1 MAPRIDFVPRPSAA
15 KLPEL
20 PEPEV
25 RVEGPNLVVDATP
38 GAIVEALNTTRAP
51 TGYERLDDAVELGR
65 AEQGKWTGRPENAG
79 EGDRLRVRAR
89 MPNGR
94 VSPWVRA
101 HLATGGVD
109 ETAAF
114 VNLARI
120 RLVNHGDGTVSIV
133 AASRMPVTED
143 DAGLRFTVVRTGA
156 TLDARAT
163 PEASLP
169 AGLVVAAQTGDAI
182 DVAVSDGEGNE
193 DFSFV
198 AGRLVVPPP
207 LAAGNFPEPAPLN
220 KDRDAM
226 LEEILGDLF
235 AGGVA
240 SPDDV
245 KQGAIAN
252 CYVPGA
258 LAAVAEV
265 EPEAIDDMIDV
276 IGPGKTTVR
285 LYPGD
290 GNRVDPPVFHPVD
303 FEFYTRGGRLL
314 YEQNPGAAGLAAK
327 LKLWVPLIGKAIALH
342 VGQSYEEVAKGGS
355 VGAMMSMILGRPNHE
370 VWTNQN
376 SVDDVWSALVK
387 GREERRAMAAGTYSV
402 AESQRYRGTGVYAN
416 HAYSVHGAYVDDAGA
431 RMVRLRNPWASGA
444 PSAQGRDDG
453 YFELPIERFCHLFQV
468 LNVC

>member
-1 MAPRIDFVPRPSAA
+1 MAPRIDFVPRPSATKA
-15 KLPEL
+15 PEL
-20 PEPEV
+20 PEPTV
-25 RVEGPNLVVDATP
+25 HVDGPNLVVDATP

-51 TGYERLDDAVELGR
+51 TGYERLGDTVELGR
-65 AEQGKWTGRPENAG
+65 ADQGKWIGRPENAG
-79 EGDRLRVRAR
+79 EGDRLRLRAR

-120 RLVNHGDGTVSIV
+120 RLVNHGDGRVSIV
-133 AASRMPVTED
+133 PASRMPVTED
-143 DAGLRFTVVRTGA
+143 DADLRFTVVRTGR
-156 TLDARAT
+156 TLDAKAT

-169 AGLVVAAQTGDAI
+169 EGLVVEAQTGDAI
-182 DVAVSDGEGNE
+182 DVAVSDGAGNE
-193 DFSFV
+193 DFAFV

-207 LAAGNFPEPAPLN
+207 LPAGNFPDPRPLN

-226 LEEILGDLF
+226 LEEILGELF
-235 AGGVA
+235 AADGVA
-240 SPDDV
+240 HPEDV

-265 EPEAIDDMIDV
+265 EPEAIDDMIEIV
-276 IGPGKTTVR
+276 GPGKSTVR

-290 GNRVDPPVFHPVD
+290 GLRVDPPVFHPVD

-314 YEQNPGAAGLAAK
+314 YEQNPGAGLEHK
-327 LKLWVPLIGKAIALH
+327 LKLWVPLIGKAIAQQM
-342 VGQSYEEVAKGGS
+342 GQSYEEVAKGGS
-355 VGAMMSMILGRPNHE
+355 VGAMMSMILGRPNRE

-376 SVDDVWSALVK
+376 DVDAVWTALVK
-387 GREERRAMAAGTYSV
+387 GREERRAMAAGTYGV

-416 HAYSVHGAYVDDAGA
+416 HAYSVHGAYADDAGQ
-431 RMVRLRNPWASGA
+431 RWIVLRNPWASGA
-444 PSAQGRDDG
+444 PNAQGRDDG
-453 YFELPIERFCHLFQV
+453 VFPMPIERFCALFQV